1 ALFEHAT
8 LERWMGHWRHLLAA
22 MVAEGAEDM
31 AVDRLPLLG
40 EAERYQVLMEWNA
53 TAADYPRDAC
63 VHELFEAQVARD
75 PSAIAVVQGE
85 VSLTY
90 AELNARANRL
100 AHYLRGLGVRPD
112 DRVAICVQRSVEM
125 VVAVVAVLKAGGA
138 YVPLDPTYPV
148 ERLAYMLEDSAPVAV
163 LAQTSTL
170 NLLSA
175 GSAPIVNL
183 DESYWHAQSVANL
196 SIDGLT
202 SAHLAYLIYTSGS
215 TGRPKGV
222 MVE

>member
-1 ALFEHAT
+1 SLTYATALFEHAT

-31 AVDRLPLLG
+31 AVDRLPLLD
-40 EAERYQVLMEWNA
+40 EAERKQVLMEWNA

-125 VVAVVAVLKAGGA
+125 VLTLLAVLKAGGA
-138 YVPLDPTYPV
+138 YVPLDPAYPP
-148 ERLAYMLEDSAPVAV
+148 ERLAYMHSDCGAVAV
-163 LAQTSTL
+163 LTDAASRRL
-170 NLLSA
+170 VECSA
-175 GSAPIVNL
+175 TA
-183 DESYWHAQSVANL
+183 
-196 SIDGLT
+196 
-202 SAHLAYLIYTSGS
+202 
-215 TGRPKGV
+215 
-222 MVE
+222 